1 MTADWEDERVSEAVD
16 PVGQRLDEMRERLR
30 NDADLH
36 DRVRRWHEALSA
48 GRLPNGQRRPL
59 PELQKIV
66 EGIF

>member
-1 MTADWEDERVSEAVD
+1 
-16 PVGQRLDEMRERLR
+16 MRERLR